1 MKTGFI
7 VFFLIII
14 PIVVLT
20 FEIYF
25 NIKWSN
31 FVKNRKL
38 NPVIGKIP
46 YFLTLIMV
54 PIFVGTSYLKMFSD
68 KFYPELWGL
77 FIISNIWILPKLVI
91 IPFMFLQDIY
101 AITKKA
107 YLKFF
112 PNKDSNLTII
122 KKENRRKFL
131 QNASWVA
138 AGIPFFIT
146 SKGLIHTA
154 YDLRLHKGFIE
165 INNLHFSLSGFR
177 IVQLSDMH
185 FGSFI
190 NSNIIKKAV
199 NIVNSLQPDLIV
211 ITGDFVNSK
220 VSDLDYGLK
229 EFKNLKAKYGV
240 YGCLG
245 NHDHYIDPE
254 KMRDLTEQIESNGV
268 KLLIN
273 ESHLLNLYNTKLNL
287 VGVDNE
293 GVRQKFADW
302 DKAFK
307 NVVEEYPTILLCHDP
322 VNWDKHIRNKRDVD
336 LMLSGHTHGGQV
348 SVDFWGE
355 KLSPARLVYKQY
367 AGLYSDNYQHLY
379 INRGFGTSGPPI
391 RLGFNP
397 EITLLVLKP
406 TPPMV

>member
-7 VFFLIII
+7 IFFLIII

-20 FEIYF
+20 FEFYF
-25 NIKWSN
+25 NIKWAS
-31 FVKNRKL
+31 FVKKRNF
-38 NPVIGKIP
+38 NPIFAKIP

-68 KFYPELWGL
+68 TFYPQLWAL
-77 FIISNIWILPKLVI
+77 FILSNIWILPKLLIVPI
-91 IPFMFLQDIY
+91 MFFQDI
-101 AITKKA
+101 ILLFKKF

-112 PNKDSNLTII
+112 PTKDTNLTRE
-122 KKENRRKFL
+122 KKENRRKFI

-138 AGIPFFIT
+138 AGVPFLIT
-146 SKGLIHTA
+146 SKGLLHTA
-154 YDLRLHKGFIE
+154 YDLKLHKGVIE
-165 INNLHFSLSGFR
+165 IENLHDKLSGFR

-190 NSNIIKKAV
+190 NSNIIKRAV
-199 NIVNSLQPDLIV
+199 NIVNRLNPDLIV
-211 ITGDFVNSK
+211 ITGDFINSK
-220 VSDLDYGLK
+220 VSDLDFGLK
-229 EFKNLKAKYGV
+229 EFKQLKAKYGV

-245 NHDHYIDPE
+245 NHDHYIEPSSL
-254 KMRDLTEQIESNGV
+254 RDLTEQIESNGV

-273 ESHLLNLYNTKLNL
+273 QHKLIDIFQTKINL

-302 DKAFK
+302 DKAFQYVDEK
-307 NVVEEYPTILLCHDP
+307 FPTILLCHDP
-322 VNWDKHIRNKRDVD
+322 INWDKHIRNKRNVD
-336 LMLSGHTHGGQV
+336 LMLSGHTHGGQI
-348 SVDFWGE
+348 SIDFWGE

-397 EITLLVLKP
+397 EITLLELRP